1 MLSFKK
7 GDKTELGKLIV
18 KIEALNSSEYIQAT
32 WDKLQPVLNEANNVM
47 TDKNAMEEEVKTTY
61 DKLVRAFLELRLKP
75 NKDKLQDLIN
85 KSENLDSTKYT
96 KESWDKL
103 QSQLTLAKAI
113 MANEDANSEDVE
125 GAEKAL
131 ELALY
136 ELVEAKQEDNNQGN
150 NGNSGNSSNDGNN
163 NSGNG
168 NGKLPQTGGTS
179 SGVVALLGLAIGAVG
194 CLFSKK
200 RNK

>member
-75 NKDKLQDLIN
+75 NKDKLQDLID
-85 KSENLDSTKYT
+85 KVEKLDSTKYT

-103 QSQLTLAKAI
+103 QKQLNEAKAI
-113 MANEDANSEDVE
+113 MANEDANSEDVQS
-125 GAEKAL
+125 AEEAL

-150 NGNSGNSSNDGNN
+150 NGNSSNDGNN

>member
-75 NKDKLQDLIN
+75 NKDKLQDLID
-85 KSENLDSTKYT
+85 KVEKLDSTKYT

-103 QSQLTLAKAI
+103 QKQLNEAKAI
-113 MANEDANSEDVE
+113 MANEDANSEDVQS
-125 GAEKAL
+125 AEEAL

-136 ELVEAKQEDNNQGN
+136 ELVEAKQEDNNQ
-150 NGNSGNSSNDGNN
+150 GNSGNSSNDGNN